1 MLHRSS
7 LLFGL
12 ASIGASPLLSNQL
25 RVPASLLRA
34 PSETFSSHVVL
45 VPPAVQKRRVQNHA
59 GSSRH
64 YSVVSATPAHSRS
77 TAVVVHMHERSKLFA
92 DNVARPFSTAVQAP
106 PLPMPPTSLALQLPP
121 LPPPPMKDAYPVVL
135 SSPPETSMI
144 RDYAEEGG
152 LRASLID
159 LAALN
164 ERLVVAIEGGRTEP
178 PKSQMMLYPEKK
190 AKAKHAKAKAVV
202 AATAPVISRKRRRGA
217 EVELGKLAA
226 A

>member
-64 YSVVSATPAHSRS
+64 YSVVSATPKHSRS
-77 TAVVVHMHERSKLFA
+77 TAVVVHTRLAEYSTPAAQPMHTCMRGE
-92 DNVARPFSTAVQAP
+92 VC
-106 PLPMPPTSLALQLPP
+106 
-121 LPPPPMKDAYPVVL
+121 
-135 SSPPETSMI
+135 SP
-144 RDYAEEGG
+144 
-152 LRASLID
+152 
-159 LAALN
+159 
-164 ERLVVAIEGGRTEP
+164 
-178 PKSQMMLYPEKK
+178 
-190 AKAKHAKAKAVV
+190 
-202 AATAPVISRKRRRGA
+202 SR
-217 EVELGKLAA
+217 
-226 A
+226 